1 MRAALQAGRRPGN
14 PLRRVR
20 VSFVFRASPAYLSAC
35 GGERASMGGGG
46 FPIDLVLFG
55 MIAAFLVLRL
65 RSILGRRTGFER
77 PPQPYQPP
85 PGPAAAQ
92 GPVIDGHAEPVAT
105 AAHRP
110 VPEPVSALGQTLAR
124 MQAVDQSFDPAGFLD
139 GAEKAFRMIVAAF
152 ASGDRATLRNLLSDD
167 TFRAFEQAIAAREAA
182 GHQQVSEIRGI
193 PGVSIDGA
201 ELNGTVAQITVKFV
215 SDQISLTRDQ
225 TGNPVAGTDA
235 VTEITDLW
243 TYERDLSSRDPTWRL
258 VAARS
263 A

>member
-1 MRAALQAGRRPGN
+1 M
-14 PLRRVR
+14 
-20 VSFVFRASPAYLSAC
+20 
-35 GGERASMGGGG
+35 GGG
-46 FPIDLVLFG
+46 FPIDLILFG

-77 PPQPYQPP
+77 PQPPYQPP
-85 PGPAAAQ
+85 PGPTAP

-124 MQAVDQSFDPAGFLD
+124 MQAVDHGFDPAGFLD
-139 GAEKAFRMIVAAF
+139 GAETAFRMIVAAF
-152 ASGDRATLRNLLSDD
+152 ATGDRTTLHNLLSDD
-167 TFRAFEQAIAAREAA
+167 TFRAFEQAITAREAV
-182 GHQQVSEIRGI
+182 GHQQVSEIRAV

-215 SDQISLTRDQ
+215 SDQISLTHDQ
-225 TGNPVAGTDA
+225 AGNPVAGTDA

-243 TYERDLSSRDPTWRL
+243 TFERDLSSRDPTWRL

>member
-1 MRAALQAGRRPGN
+1 M
-14 PLRRVR
+14 
-20 VSFVFRASPAYLSAC
+20 S
-35 GGERASMGGGG
+35 GG

-85 PGPAAAQ
+85 PGPTSQ
-92 GPVIDGHAEPVAT
+92 GPVIDGRAEPVAPAT
-105 AAHRP
+105 HRA

-124 MQAVDQSFDPAGFLD
+124 MQQADRSFDPAGFLD
-139 GAEKAFRMIVAAF
+139 GAEKAFRLIVAAF
-152 ASGDRATLRNLLSDD
+152 AIGDRTTLRNLLADD
-167 TFRAFEQAIAAREAA
+167 TYHAFDQAITAREAV
-182 GHQQVSEIRGI
+182 GHQQVSEIRAV
-193 PGVSIDGA
+193 PGVSVEAA
-201 ELNGTVAQITVKFV
+201 ELNGTVAHITVKFV
-215 SDQISLTRDQ
+215 SEISLTRDQ
-225 TGNPVAGTDA
+225 SGNPVAGTDA

-243 TYERDLSSRDPTWRL
+243 TFERDLSSRDPTWRL